1 MYEHKSKPLLSK
13 KEFSRRV
20 FLHLIVAMVLL
31 VFTLTI
37 GTAGHIYF
45 DNMKLVEALVASIT
59 LTSGLGI
66 SILPET
72 TSGLLFASLYGII
85 SSYVYIATT
94 SIVLAPILHRLFHK
108 FHLESNQ

>member
-13 KEFSRRV
+13 KEFGKRV
-20 FLHLIVAMVLL
+20 FVHVLVALLL
-31 VFTLTI
+31 VALTLVI
-37 GTAGHIYF
+37 GTAGHVYF
-45 DNMKLVEALVASIT
+45 DNMGLVEALVASIT

-85 SSYVYIATT
+85 SSYVYLATT

-108 FHLESNQ
+108 FHLENNQ